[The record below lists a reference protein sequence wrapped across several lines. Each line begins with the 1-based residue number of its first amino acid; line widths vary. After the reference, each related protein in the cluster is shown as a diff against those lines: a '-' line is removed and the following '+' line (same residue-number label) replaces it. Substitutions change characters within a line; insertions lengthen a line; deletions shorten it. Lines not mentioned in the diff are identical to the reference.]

1 MKNLQTLEE
10 FLNESKTWKIED
22 FPINSI
28 IKFKDKEEWI
38 VVKPGMRSSG
48 SIRKVDE
55 NKLAKDIRFVKM
67 VASDLGHTIT
77 DADAKKCIKYC
88 KDDYYAI
95 KDYFTV

>member
-55 NKLAKDIRFVKM
+55 ITIKPYNKLAKDRNVSLSIDV
-67 VASDLGHTIT
+67 DL
-77 DADAKKCIKYC
+77 
-88 KDDYYAI
+88 DYLNKNVI
-95 KDYFTV
+95 EINI